1 MYGIYLNNISRFL
14 LISNDLWMLMH
25 TANLLSSKFTLCV
38 CLISKEIKI
47 NNSNCLTWTLED
59 PSMAISDRQIPRL
72 KIVNDKLKDTGV
84 IIENEGWVKSQGLDT
99 ISVISE
105 YQEFAKFVLAVT
117 QSARMTDALLNASNQ
132 TYFLNLLD
140 STENIISLKDDTNLP
155 GGFLYSIDKILY
167 LANSKEDAL
176 SKMSMLI
183 PDNADR
189 LLTEYKKTFLS
200 FYNQS

>member
-1 MYGIYLNNISRFL
+1 
-14 LISNDLWMLMH
+14 MH
-25 TANLLSSKFTLCV
+25 TAKLLSSKFTLCV

-47 NNSNCLTWTLED
+47 DNSNCLTWTLED

-72 KIVNDKLKDTGV
+72 KIINEKLKDTGS
-84 IIENEGWVKSQGLDT
+84 IIENENWVNNQGLDT
-99 ISVISE
+99 VSVISE
-105 YQEFAKFVLAVT
+105 CQEFAKFILAVT
-117 QSARMTDALLNASNQ
+117 QAARMTDALLNASNQ

-140 STENIISLKDDTNLP
+140 STENIKAIQDDTNLP

-176 SKMSMLI
+176 SKMSLLI

-189 LLTEYKKTFLS
+189 LLTAYKSTFLN